1 MHMVRG
7 FGRFWWD
14 FIVGD
19 DPMLAVG
26 VIVTLAVAYVLNQN
40 GLALAASFV
49 GPIGTLGVLALS
61 LVRATWTDGNAG

>member
-1 MHMVRG
+1 MQIVAR

-14 FIVGD
+14 FIID

-26 VIVTLAVAYVLNQN
+26 VVLILAVAHVLEQS

-49 GPIGTLGVLALS
+49 GPFGMLGVLAVS
-61 LVRATWTDGNAG
+61 LCHGNCWRC